1 MIGWNTP
8 QRRRRQ
14 RRYIEVTASH
24 SAPLIVY
31 NQNRESEVDD
41 KMLIAYGARNC
52 WCFREWMEVNLRVN
66 KKVSTGIAFPNTQIV
81 PAMCFEGPNASGKTC
96 ALRVLAFIYDFCLN
110 SFSHLPD
117 APIPYDTFFNNEDK
131 SDFYISFCLDMD
143 ADVEYTYEAEI
154 DRERIYIE
162 RLIEKRGKEKTVLL
176 VRRKNKLTTNN
187 LFSVSMNII
196 YKDRA
201 SVISTL
207 LQYGVEEIKPFGDF
221 FRKINSNVVY
231 GSTLNYPMTDYVAPF
246 YSNNPDLHSRVIS
259 QLRAWDTGI
268 KDVKI
273 VKASDV
279 QGRDVYMS
287 VFLHDT
293 EDGEKRLYFSSQSNG
308 TKQLYNRL
316 RDIFIAMDSGG
327 VLIFDELDTHLH
339 FEIIPSLLRFF
350 TDTRSNKRGAQIIF
364 TSHSTA
370 MLDALKKYRVYL
382 FKKRQGE
389 SICYRID
396 EVPNNGLH
404 RPDRSL
410 EQLYKSGQLGG
421 LIDVPEAEQE

>member
-1 MIGWNTP
+1 
-8 QRRRRQ
+8 
-14 RRYIEVTASH
+14 
-24 SAPLIVY
+24 
-31 NQNRESEVDD
+31 
-41 KMLIAYGARNC
+41 MLLGYGARNC
-52 WCFREWMEVNLRVN
+52 WGFKEWMEVNLRVN
-66 KKVSTGIAFPNTQIV
+66 KKVSPDVAFPQTRIV

-96 ALRVLAFIYDFCLN
+96 SLRVLAFIYDFCLN
-110 SFSHLPD
+110 SFSHSPE
-117 APIPYDTFFNNEDK
+117 APIPYDTFFDNDGK
-131 SDFYISFCLDMD
+131 SDFYISFCIDMD
-143 ADVEYTYEAEI
+143 IEAEYTYEAKI
-154 DRERIYIE
+154 DRERIYSE
-162 RLIEKRGKEKTVLL
+162 RLTEKRGKEKTVLL
-176 VRRKNKLTTNN
+176 IRRKNKLTVNN
-187 LFSVSMNII
+187 LFSASMNII

-201 SVISTL
+201 SIISTL
-207 LQYGVEEIKPFGDF
+207 LQYGVEEIKPIGDF

-231 GSTLNYPMTDYVAPF
+231 GSTVDYPMTDYAARF
-246 YSNNPDLHSRVIS
+246 YSSNPGLHRRVIS

-293 EDGEKRLYFSSQSNG
+293 EDGQKRLYFSSQSNG
-308 TKQLYNRL
+308 TKLLYNRL
-316 RDIFIAMDSGG
+316 RDIFIALDSGG

-350 TDTRSNKRGAQIIF
+350 TDAETNKHGAQIIF

-370 MLDALKKYRVYL
+370 MLDDLKKYRVYL
-382 FKKRQGE
+382 FKKRHGE
-389 SICYRID
+389 SICYRVD

-404 RPDRSL
+404 RNDRSL
-410 EQLYKSGQLGG
+410 KQLYKSGQLGG